1 MKLLESY
8 AQGEWFAGLESPI
21 ILNSAITGESV
32 AQIKNGSIDASGMLN
47 YARTEGGHALRK
59 LTFHQR
65 AIKLK
70 EMALFLLQ
78 HKKEFYALSAHT
90 GATYIDSWIDIE
102 GGIQTLFSYSGT
114 GRRELPNA
122 KFIVDG
128 ASEVLSKN
136 ATFVGQHIRTPLE
149 GVAMHINAF
158 NFPCWGMLEKLAV
171 SLLSGVPSIIKPAS
185 CTAYVAEAMFRR
197 MIESGIFPE
206 GSLQLI
212 SGDVGDIFEYFDY
225 QDVVTFTGSAKVGQM
240 LKNKPT
246 IQSRSVR
253 FIMEADSLNCSV
265 LGVDA
270 VPGSPE
276 FELYV
281 KQIVTEISTKCG
293 QRCTGIRRAIV
304 PENLLEPV
312 TSALHIELNKLIIG
326 DPANR
331 SVTMGALVSQQQRN
345 DVRSSVEKLRQD
357 AEVVYGDPQYCEAL
371 DADGERGAFMS
382 PIVLSCER
390 PFASQV
396 VHNVEAFGPVST
408 LMPYSNIDEM
418 LELARLGRGSL
429 VASVVTHDADFARE
443 AVVGL
448 APHHGR
454 ILLLDRDCAEDS
466 TGHGSP
472 LPRLVHG
479 GPGRAGGGEEMGGI
493 RGVGHYLQTTALQG
507 SPNQLSAVTNQWI
520 LGANREE
527 DGIHPFRKT
536 FEELVIGNSYIS
548 DLKEIKLDDIEH
560 FAEFTGDKFY
570 AHMDEEAAKAN
581 PFFEG
586 RVAHGYYIV
595 SLAAGLFVEPNPGPV
610 LANYGV
616 DNLRFLQPVYV
627 GDSLRVALSCK
638 QKTDRINEVY
648 GEVRWDAEVSN
659 QNDEVV
665 AHYDVLTLVANGQG

>member
-8 AQGEWFAGLESPI
+8 SQGEWFAGVGSPST
-21 ILNSAITGESV
+21 LNSAITGNPV
-32 AQIKNGSIDASGMLN
+32 AQINNDGIDTLGMLD

-90 GATYIDSWIDIE
+90 GATYLDSWIDIE

-128 ASEVLSKN
+128 SSEVLSKN
-136 ATFVGQHIRTPLE
+136 GTFVGQHICTPLE
-149 GVAMHINAF
+149 GAAVHINAF

-171 SLLSGVPSIIKPAS
+171 SLLSGVPSIVKPAS
-185 CTAYVAEAMFRR
+185 STAYVAEAMFRR

-212 SGDVGDIFEYFDY
+212 SGSVGNMFEHFNY
-225 QDVVTFTGSAKVGQM
+225 QDIVTFTGSAEVGLM
-240 LKNKPT
+240 LKNKPA

-253 FIMEADSLNCSV
+253 FMMEADSLNCSV

-270 VPGSPE
+270 TPESPE

-281 KQIVTEISTKCG
+281 KQMVSEISTKCG

-312 TSALHIELNKLIIG
+312 TSALRIELDKLIIG

-345 DVRSSVEKLRQD
+345 DVRSSVEKLQQE
-357 AEVVYGDPQYCEAL
+357 AEIVYGNPQYCEAV

-382 PIVLSCER
+382 PIVLACDK
-390 PFASQV
+390 PFESSA
-396 VHNVEAFGPVST
+396 VHDIEAFGPVST
-408 LMPYSNIDEM
+408 LMPYSNNDEM

-429 VASVVTHDADFARE
+429 VASVVTNDSDFARD

-454 ILLLDRDCAEDS
+454 ILLLNRDCSEES

-507 SPNQLSAVTNQWI
+507 SPDQLSAVTGQWI
-520 LGANREE
+520 RGTSRKK
-527 DGIHPFRKT
+527 DDVHPFRKT
-536 FEELVIGNSYIS
+536 FEELVIGDSYIS
-548 DLKEIKLDDIEH
+548 EQKEIRLEDIEH

-570 AHMDEEAAKAN
+570 AHMDEEAAKDN

-616 DNLRFLQPVYV
+616 DSLRFLQPVYV
-627 GDSLRVALSCK
+627 GDSLKVALSCK

-648 GEVRWDAEVSN
+648 GEVRWDAEISN
-659 QNDEVV
+659 QNDDII
-665 AHYDVLTLVANGQG
+665 AQYDVLTMVANG